1 MRGALKLLPVSIII
15 LPSFM
20 VADAWIANPVDTLT
34 RINLQDMLDNFGLS
48 HLQHGRGFIER
59 LFWLPAQLLARQ
71 VIRFDQRIGEVGLAN
86 AAREL
91 LFQYIAHLDVI
102 GADHVPT
109 QGGVILAANHP
120 GMVDTLACFTATPR
134 DDVHPVS
141 IDRPFVRV
149 LPHIAER
156 TFWVS
161 QNPNERLIVVRQ
173 VARFLQRGGAVL
185 ICPAG
190 QIEPDPAVM
199 PGAIESLAGWSDSL
213 GLFVRLAPDSV
224 IVPTVVSGVIYE
236 PSLHN
241 PLARLRREKKD
252 RERVAA
258 TLQAAL
264 QSSGLIKNRM
274 RVKIEFGAPM
284 HAADLISLGD
294 ATAITHAV
302 TDTIKPIITRHQSSQ
317 FRRIQSVT
325 A

>member
-1 MRGALKLLPVSIII
+1 
-15 LPSFM
+15 M
-20 VADAWIANPVDTLT
+20 VAGVGVSDPVDTLT

-48 HLQHGRGFIER
+48 HLQRGRGFIER
-59 LFWLPAQLLARQ
+59 LFWLPAQSLAHQ
-71 VIRFDQRIGEVGLAN
+71 VIDFDRRISQVGLAS

-102 GADHVPT
+102 GAENVPT
-109 QGGVILAANHP
+109 RGGVILAANHP

-134 DDVHPVS
+134 EDVHPVS

-173 VARFLQRGGAVL
+173 VARFLQGGGTVL

-199 PGAIESLAGWSDSL
+199 SGAIESLAGWSDSL
-213 GLFVRLAPDSV
+213 GLFVRLAPHSV

-236 PSLHN
+236 PSLHH
-241 PLARLRREKKD
+241 PLTRLRREKKD

-258 TLQAAL
+258 TIQAAL
-264 QSSGLIKNRM
+264 QSSGWIKNRM

-284 HAADLISLGD
+284 HGADLISLGD
-294 ATAITHAV
+294 ATMITRAV
-302 TDTIKPIITRHQSSQ
+302 TDAIKPIIARHQSRVIKSM
-317 FRRIQSVT
+317 T

>member
-1 MRGALKLLPVSIII
+1 
-15 LPSFM
+15 M
-20 VADAWIANPVDTLT
+20 VTQAIVPHSVETLT
-34 RINLQDMLDNFGLS
+34 RINLQDMLDNFGWS
-48 HLQHGRGFIER
+48 KVRGRRILER
-59 LFWLPAQLLARQ
+59 LFWSPAQLLARQ
-71 VIRFDQRIGEVGLAN
+71 VIRFDQRIGEVGLAH

-102 GADHVPT
+102 GAANVPT
-109 QGGVILAANHP
+109 SGGVIIAANHP
-120 GMVDTLACFTATPR
+120 GMTDTLACFTAVPR

-149 LPHIAER
+149 LPHIASR

-161 QNPNERLIVVRQ
+161 QNPNERLTVVRQ
-173 VARFLQRGGAVL
+173 IARCLQRGGAVL

-224 IVPTVVSGVIYE
+224 IVPTVVSGVIYA
-236 PSLHN
+236 PTLHH
-241 PLARLRREKKD
+241 PLTRLRRAKKD

-274 RVKIEFGAPM
+274 RVKIEFGAPL